1 MAASSSDINS
11 DLEKLRQDFE
21 QFRTDVAALKD
32 DVKGYGTRKATQ
44 LKDAAEDRLE
54 ELRGELERVS
64 GELRVHGRATVA
76 HAEAAVRDNPLTALA
91 IAFAAGLLASVFIAR
106 R

>member
-1 MAASSSDINS
+1 MAASSSDINT

-32 DVKGYGTRKATQ
+32 DVKGYGSRKAAQ
-44 LKDAAEDRLE
+44 LKDAAEERLD
-54 ELRGELERVS
+54 ELRGDLERVS
-64 GELRVHGRATVA
+64 GELRTHGRATVA
-76 HAEAAVRDNPLTALA
+76 QAETAVRENPLTALA
-91 IAFAAGLLASVFIAR
+91 IAFTAGLLASVFFVR